1 MYCKK
6 CGTKLPEGAAFCMK
20 CGEAVTGGP
29 QKGNGKP
36 GKKTVQ
42 RKVLPIIGT
51 GVAAVGILAVA
62 VFFLIKGRDEHGG
75 RDSGNEA
82 EVWNA
87 ASSQGGAVSRSDSD
101 PSDSKA
107 FAEDSSE
114 KEVSEAPPRDIT
126 ADLAAQQER
135 RIEELYEE
143 KLLLREAVRCAV
155 ADFMEGT
162 SFVAVAPREQ
172 FSVQEVL
179 IDEVTGNPVL
189 SEGVKT
195 MIQSASQGKSVEDIC
210 RDTLKSAG
218 EQIPDYL
225 SGMAEGALQDMVSDV
240 IGVNLF
246 SAVDFVNQWNNAND
260 TPTVLLQSIVDRQRR
275 DVYKLGLFLQQ
286 EEINAAEIY
295 QIAQIVYSVSMREME
310 IGDIAGQG
318 RRGVGTAH
326 TTLRSLAG
334 QYAAVEAQLLFYTQ
348 VRLPE
353 QMQERE
359 AGEADTGT
367 GGQKM
372 QGILQEYEILAQT
385 EGGNISTCYD
395 VEGFR
400 VAQKNTS
407 QSGMISEAVLG
418 EWLGG
423 GVKESGQMVED
434 QVQEERSAL
443 CNLLTDYLEEAWAA
457 VAAARGQFME
467 KYMLLSD
474 MADQS
479 GDGLYF
485 ADLYLENASWEE
497 ELREA
502 AEAYLDA
509 FTKYA
514 FDLECAYTLYDCFL
528 SKAQADFLAELASE
542 REQAASVLGAFEER
556 EGYAQEERAQRWDLY
571 VSRYAEA
578 VDYIEERGASLGTT
592 PAFHS
597 NGSMTVYGEGT
608 LLNYTKEYTAES
620 ETVLI
625 VERGIGYPHNG
636 LPDKRYYYDTRGN
649 LMYIRSGENSVTC
662 LDGEIVTYNYA
673 GGLKNAQL
681 WVEWAEKA
689 YKRFHTADQP

>member
-6 CGTKLPEGAAFCMK
+6 CGTNLPEGAAFCMK
-20 CGEAVTGGP
+20 CGEAVTGIPHSESGKTHKTAARG
-29 QKGNGKP
+29 KGI
-36 GKKTVQ
+36 
-42 RKVLPIIGT
+42 LMIGT
-51 GVAAVGILAVA
+51 GVAALGVLAVS
-62 VFFLIKGRDEHGG
+62 VLFLIKGKDS
-75 RDSGNEA
+75 DSGKIPGE
-82 EVWNA
+82 ETGIQSV
-87 ASSQGGAVSRSDSD
+87 ASSQEDASLRSDLGGSNGE
-101 PSDSKA
+101 PSEGYA
-107 FAEDSSE
+107 SE
-114 KEVSEAPPRDIT
+114 EEVPEVHVRDIA
-126 ADLAAQQER
+126 ADLAEER
-135 RIEELYEE
+135 ERQIESLYEQ
-143 KLLLREAVRCAV
+143 KILLREAVRSAV

-179 IDEVTGNPVL
+179 IDEVTGNPIL

-210 RDTLKSAG
+210 RDTLESAG

-225 SGMAEGALQDMVSDV
+225 SGMAEGTLQDMVTDV

-246 SAVDFVNQWNNAND
+246 SAVDFVNQWKNADD

-275 DVYKLGLFLQQ
+275 DVYRLGLFLQQ
-286 EEINAAEIY
+286 EEMNTAEIY
-295 QIAQIVYSVSMREME
+295 KIAQIVYSVSMREME

-318 RRGVGTAH
+318 SRGAGTTH

-353 QMQERE
+353 QIQERE
-359 AGEADTGT
+359 ADGADSGA
-367 GGQKM
+367 GGRKM
-372 QGILQEYEILAQT
+372 QGILQEYEPLAQT

-395 VEGFR
+395 VEGFQ

-407 QSGMISEAVLG
+407 QSGMLSEAVFG
-418 EWLGG
+418 KWLGG
-423 GVKESGQMVED
+423 SFKESGQLVED

-457 VAAARGQFME
+457 VSVARGQFME
-467 KYMLLSD
+467 KYMLLSS

-485 ADLYLENASWEE
+485 VDLYLEDVSREE

-509 FTKYA
+509 YTKYA

-528 SKAQADFLAELASE
+528 SNAQAGFLAELATE
-542 REQAASVLGAFEER
+542 REQTASVLGAFEER
-556 EGYAQEERAQRWDLY
+556 EGYSQEERAQRWNLY
-571 VSRYAEA
+571 VSSYAKA

-620 ETVLI
+620 ETILI

-636 LPDKRYYYDTRGN
+636 LSDQRYYYDTRGN
-649 LMYIRSGENSVTC
+649 LMFIRIGENTVTC
-662 LDGEIVTYNYA
+662 LDGEIVTYNYE
-673 GGLKNAQL
+673 GGLNNAQV
-681 WVEWAEKA
+681 WVNWAEKA
-689 YKRFHTADQP
+689 YKRFHTAAQP

>member
-20 CGEAVTGGP
+20 CGEVVTEARRKENDKRDKKAVQG
-29 QKGNGKP
+29 
-36 GKKTVQ
+36 
-42 RKVLPIIGT
+42 KVLPIIGT
-51 GVAAVGILAVA
+51 GVAALGILAVA
-62 VFFLIKGRDEHGG
+62 MFFLIKGRDGG
-75 RDSGNEA
+75 DGREAGNEEEA
-82 EVWNA
+82 WNA
-87 ASSQGGAVSRSDSD
+87 ASSQGGIVSGLEADASHSE
-101 PSDSKA
+101 A
-107 FAEDSSE
+107 FTEDDTE
-114 KEVSEAPPRDIT
+114 KEVPTAPPRDLT
-126 ADLAAQQER
+126 ADLTAER
-135 RIEELYEE
+135 ERQIEELYEQ
-143 KLLLREAVRCAV
+143 KLLLREAVRSTV

-172 FSVQEVL
+172 FSIQEVL
-179 IDEVTGNPVL
+179 IDEVTGNPIL

-195 MIQSASQGKSVEDIC
+195 MIQSVSQGKSVEDIC
-210 RDTLKSAG
+210 RDTLQSAG

-225 SGMAEGALQDMVSDV
+225 VGMAEGALQDMVTDV

-275 DVYKLGLFLQQ
+275 DVYRLGLFLQQ
-286 EEINAAEIY
+286 EEMNAAEIY
-295 QIAQIVYSVSMREME
+295 KIAQIVYSVSMREGE

-318 RRGVGTAH
+318 GRGAGTAH

-334 QYAAVEAQLLFYTQ
+334 QYADVEARLLFYTQ
-348 VRLPE
+348 ARLPE
-353 QMQERE
+353 QMQERD
-359 AGEADTGT
+359 AGGADTGA
-367 GGQKM
+367 GRQKM
-372 QGILQEYEILAQT
+372 QGILQEYETLAQT

-418 EWLGG
+418 KWLGG
-423 GVKESGQMVED
+423 GIKESGQVVED

-443 CNLLTDYLEEAWAA
+443 CNLLTDYLEETWAA

-467 KYMLLSD
+467 KYMLLSN

-497 ELREA
+497 ELGGA
-502 AEAYLDA
+502 AEAYLDV

-528 SKAQADFLAELASE
+528 SKAQADFLAELARE
-542 REQAASVLGAFEER
+542 REQAASVLGAFEKK
-556 EGYAQEERAQRWDLY
+556 EGYSQEDRAQRWNLY
-571 VSRYAEA
+571 VSRYAKA
-578 VDYIEERGASLGTT
+578 VDYIEERGASLGET

-608 LLNYTKEYTAES
+608 LLRYTKEFTADS

-649 LMYIRSGENSVTC
+649 VMYIRSGENSVTC

-689 YKRFHTADQP
+689 YKRFHTTDQP